1 MSQFLQFFLSGLGLG
16 AVIALLAL
24 GFVIIFKATEVVNFA
39 HGALLIAGVYVAA
52 RARELYKW
60 SFPLAMTAGILAA
73 AVMGLIIERLLVST
87 MRARR
92 ADVIAIGIM
101 TIGVEILMRT
111 EVNRRL
117 GTKVLSM
124 GDPWG
129 AKSVKIGS
137 IIVPQTRVAALVLG
151 GLILGAFFTWFKFSN
166 WGVAMRAAAEDA
178 QATALM
184 GIRLSRVS
192 AVAWVIAGVLAAI
205 AGLFLCAYP
214 TPGFDA
220 NASRLALAAFPAA
233 ILGGLDSA
241 GGALAGGLIV
251 GLADQLANGYQKD
264 LTFLGDGVSAV
275 VPFFVMLIVLLIRP
289 SGLFGTKEVGRV

>member
-1 MSQFLQFFLSGLGLG
+1 MSQFVQFAVSGLGLG

-52 RARELYKW
+52 RTRELYRW
-60 SFPLAMTAGILAA
+60 SFPLAMLAGILAA
-73 AVMGLIIERLLVST
+73 SLMGFVIERFLVTT

-101 TIGVEILMRT
+101 TIGVEIIMRT

-117 GTKVLSM
+117 GTQILSM

-129 AKSVKIGS
+129 AKSFKIGGL
-137 IIVPQTRVAALVLG
+137 IVPQTRVAALVIG
-151 GLILGAFFTWFKFSN
+151 GLILAGFFAWFKFSN

-192 AVAWVIAGVLAAI
+192 AVAWIIAGALAAI
-205 AGLFLCAYP
+205 AGLFLCTYP

-220 NASRLALAAFPAA
+220 NASKLALAAFPAA
-233 ILGGLDSA
+233 ILGGLDSP

-251 GLADQLANGYQKD
+251 GLADQLANGYQSH
-264 LTFLGDGVSAV
+264 LTFLGAGVSGV
-275 VPFFVMLIVLLIRP
+275 VPFVVMLIVLLIRP